1 MSDPVQHVDLVPTI
15 LDLAKAPVP
24 GNLRGRSLKPLLD
37 GTGRLPERVIY
48 SESLFGRYRFGW
60 SDLTSVTDGRYRY
73 VRAPRE
79 ELYDLQQDPG
89 ERSNVAGRET
99 QLVLKLGEALD
110 RLTSG
115 TTIPAPGQ
123 VAPEDYERFAALGYV
138 GRVTAA
144 TAGSNADR
152 ADPKDTSGV
161 LETYRAA
168 LEHCDGRALATGD
181 RAASGNP
188 A

>member
-1 MSDPVQHVDLVPTI
+1 M
-15 LDLAKAPVP
+15 
-24 GNLRGRSLKPLLD
+24 
-37 GTGRLPERVIY
+37 
-48 SESLFGRYRFGW
+48 
-60 SDLTSVTDGRYRY
+60 SVTDGRYRY

-99 QLVLKLGEALD
+99 QRVLKLGDALD

-115 TTIPAPGQ
+115 AKIPPPGH
-123 VAPEDYERFAALGYV
+123 VAPQDYERFAALGYV

-152 ADPKDTSGV
+152 ADPKDKSGF
-161 LETYRAA
+161 LESYRAA
-168 LEHCDGRALATGD
+168 LEHAMVRRWPQAIELLQGILREQPGMVDVWAELASKASLAERFEQALDAHRKVIALEPTD
-181 RAASGNP
+181 P
-188 A
+188 